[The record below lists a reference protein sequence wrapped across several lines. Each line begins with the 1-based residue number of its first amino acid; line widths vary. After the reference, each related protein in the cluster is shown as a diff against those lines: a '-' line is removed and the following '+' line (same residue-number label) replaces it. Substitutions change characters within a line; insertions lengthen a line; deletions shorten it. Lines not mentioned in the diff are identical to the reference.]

1 MFKQFVSGIEG
12 MDQYLIFSMI
22 VFILF
27 FIAVLIYVIR
37 MKKEDILEL
46 SNIPL
51 TDKESQ
57 SHEEA

>member
-22 VFILF
+22 IFIVFF
-27 FIAVLIYVIR
+27 MAVVVYVIR
-37 MKKEDILEL
+37 MTKEDILEL

-51 TDKESQ
+51 TDKDDQ
-57 SHEEA
+57 SNEEA

>member
-27 FIAVLIYVIR
+27 FLGILIYVLR

-51 TDKESQ
+51 TDKEDKSN
-57 SHEEA
+57 EEA